1 MLTMFKLSLNM
12 KIPNK
17 LAKFEDDL
25 KNFLL
30 RAHIHWLYT
39 KEGYLFA
46 QNQHTIDYDTPILL
60 INQLLILGG

>member
-30 RAHIHWLYT
+30 RAHSHWLYT
-39 KEGYLFA
+39 KESYLLA